1 MNCFVPAHS
10 LGHLALAASLALTLT
25 QPALAALSNPVT
37 VSLVAPGGD
46 VSGSPP
52 FTLFQS
58 VDPQVGIAV
67 GDGSDIG
74 GYLLA
79 GEQIR
84 FVDNSIRLHVA
95 AGWHDATTGA
105 LSTGILGAGADPARY
120 EFSGLAIAGQT
131 IVGFTLYAFDN
142 YASSGFSGV
151 LSGTFA
157 SLVSPSQLSFRLDDL
172 RFIDRGNGSSNA
184 FGEFRIDLLSQ
195 PVPEPAGW
203 ALLLAGLVGGLVVGN
218 TPLARRARARG
229 QGSGARGQGV

>member
-1 MNCFVPAHS
+1 MNRLAPAPS
-10 LGHLALAASLALTLT
+10 LNYLALAAGLTLTLMLT
-25 QPALAALSNPVT
+25 QPALAALNNPVT

-52 FTLFQS
+52 FTLSQS
-58 VDPQVGIAV
+58 VDPLVGIGV

-95 AGWHDATTGA
+95 AGWQDGSTGA
-105 LSTGILGAGADPARY
+105 LSTGILGAGAEPARY
-120 EFSGLAIAGQT
+120 EFSGLSIAGQT
-131 IVGFTLYAFDN
+131 IVGFTLYAFDG

-151 LSGTFA
+151 LSGTSA

-203 ALLLAGLVGGLVVGN
+203 ALLMAGLAGALVVAN
-218 TPLARRARARG
+218 TPLARRARN
-229 QGSGARGQGV
+229 GARDQVT

>member
-1 MNCFVPAHS
+1 MNRLVPTHS
-10 LGHLALAASLALTLT
+10 LSHLALAAGLTLTLT
-25 QPALAALSNPVT
+25 QPALAALNNPVT

-52 FTLFQS
+52 FTLSQS
-58 VDPQVGIAV
+58 VDPLVGIEV

-84 FVDNSIRLHVA
+84 FVDNGIRLHVA
-95 AGWHDATTGA
+95 AGWQDGATGA
-105 LSTGILGAGADPARY
+105 LSTGILGAGAEPARY

-131 IVGFTLYAFDN
+131 IVGFTLYAFDG
-142 YASSGFSGV
+142 YATSGFSGV
-151 LSGTFA
+151 LSGTVA
-157 SLVSPSQLSFRLDDL
+157 SLVSPTQLSFRLDDL

-184 FGEFRIDLLSQ
+184 FGEFRIDLLTQ

-203 ALLLAGLVGGLVVGN
+203 ALLLAGLAGGLVVAN
-218 TPLARRARARG
+218 TPLARCARARDR
-229 QGSGARGQGV
+229 AT

>member
-1 MNCFVPAHS
+1 MNRLVPAHR
-10 LGHLALAASLALTLT
+10 LGHLALAAVLALTLT
-25 QPALAALSNPVT
+25 QPALAALSGPVA

-52 FTLFQS
+52 FTLSQT
-58 VDPQVGIAV
+58 VDPLVGIEV

-74 GYLLA
+74 GYMLA

-84 FVDNSIRLHVA
+84 FVDSSIRLHVA
-95 AGWHDATTGA
+95 AGWQDGATGA

-120 EFSGLAIAGQT
+120 ELSGLAIAGQV
-131 IVGFTLYAFDN
+131 IVGFTLYAFDG
-142 YASSGFSGV
+142 YATSGFSGV

-157 SLVSPSQLSFRLDDL
+157 SLVSPTQLSFRLDEL
-172 RFIDRGNGSSNA
+172 RFIDRGNGNSNA

-203 ALLLAGLVGGLVVGN
+203 ALMLGGLVGGLVGAR
-218 TPLARRARARG
+218 PLARRAKARS
-229 QGSGARGQGV
+229 QAA

>member
-1 MNCFVPAHS
+1 MNRLAPAHS
-10 LGHLALAASLALTLT
+10 LSYPALAAGLTLTLTLMLT
-25 QPALAALSNPVT
+25 QPALAALNNPVT

-52 FTLFQS
+52 FTLSQS
-58 VDPQVGIAV
+58 VDPLVGIGV

-95 AGWHDATTGA
+95 AGWQDGSTGA
-105 LSTGILGAGADPARY
+105 LSTGILGAGAEPARY
-120 EFSGLAIAGQT
+120 EFSGLSIAGQT
-131 IVGFTLYAFDN
+131 IVGFTLYAFDG

-151 LSGTFA
+151 LSGTSA

-203 ALLLAGLVGGLVVGN
+203 ALLMAGLAGALVVAN
-218 TPLARRARARG
+218 TPLVRRARN
-229 QGSGARGQGV
+229 GARDQVT